1 MTEYYFY
8 YILSLFNQDKKVST
22 SQLFNVIQGKRT
34 PSMFY
39 LTEINQWHHIFE
51 TDKYLVKEDLN
62 RVIHLLVKRH
72 YLKAVE
78 DGYLLT
84 TAGQEAFVTY
94 FSEHYYPQR
103 INSFANINVRVPF
116 WDRIQLYSQVFSEI
130 SYQNAQYTPV
140 IKHPHHQEN
149 VRLFFQAFS
158 KNKEKLLES
167 WVAEQRFIYSELQ
180 SKDAAVIIKQ
190 LSSHD
195 YVGKTKSQLANDL
208 NMTPEA
214 FDYYFDDVLEVY
226 IGIVE
231 NNKKSLALTYSILN
245 QMHRETL
252 YGLSMSTFQ
261 TYQLLKEGH
270 SIIQIAHQRHLKE
283 NTVREHILEIAFV
296 LSDFPYSKFIPTHIY
311 KLINQKFE
319 TEGELLYRDLVK
331 EYEEIEFMHFRLVEL
346 ERMRKV

>member
-1 MTEYYFY
+1 MTEHYFY

-51 TDKYLVKEDLN
+51 SDKYLVKEDLN

-103 INSFANINVRVPF
+103 INSFANINVRAPF

-130 SYQNAQYTPV
+130 SYQNAQYIPV

-149 VRLFFQAFS
+149 VRLLFQAFP

-180 SKDAAVIIKQ
+180 SEDAAVIIKQ
-190 LSSHD
+190 LSSND

-214 FDYYFDDVLEVY
+214 FGYYFDDVLEVY

-245 QMHRETL
+245 QMHQETL

-270 SIIQIAHQRHLKE
+270 SIAQIAQQRHLKE

-296 LSDFPYSKFIPTHIY
+296 LSDFPYSKFIPAHIY

-319 TEGELLYRDLVK
+319 TEAELLYRDLVK